1 MTTSGSG
8 GATFN
13 RSVAYNTL
21 SQASVFIFGFFNA
34 VLSARVLGTEG
45 KGQLAIF
52 LVVVEISLVLMMLG
66 LNTALHYYAS
76 RNDFRSQRTINTA
89 LVASLGS
96 ALAFFI
102 VVQLAFLAGQGDR
115 VLPMPF
121 NSHFFRVL
129 IGFHFLLCFFGIL
142 IGSILNSHKLFEQT
156 SKMRIA
162 TITFLFVA
170 YAGLFYLDKN
180 GSQAIGVDS
189 YYYVLAA
196 GQVLY
201 VALGALAYAKF
212 VAPQELEKSWRP
224 LPRAQ
229 LTKLFMFGL
238 FPWVSGFLMR
248 AVMRMDFWFV
258 QEFAGLEALGLYSV
272 ASNIGD
278 TLYLIPNTVGLVVL
292 SFVADPA
299 TRVDS
304 THRAATAARIFF
316 GAMAVGALLIAPF
329 SSRLLAFAFGPEF
342 AASGPLFNRLLWGIV
357 PFSLA
362 NIISGYLLGTK
373 QLKPVVKSALMG
385 FALIL
390 ILDFVLVPRMGAAG
404 AAIGRSITF
413 NAMAWYL
420 VVQFRHISGLP
431 YRRFLVPSGADVALL
446 RSLLSRAF
454 HR

>member
-1 MTTSGSG
+1 MTTSESGS
-8 GATFN
+8 ATFN
-13 RSVAYNTL
+13 RSVAYNML
-21 SQASVFIFGFFNA
+21 GQASVFIFGFFNA

-45 KGQLAIF
+45 KGQMAIY
-52 LVVVEISLVLMMLG
+52 LVAVEISLALLMLG
-66 LNTALHYYAS
+66 LSAALQYYASQDDFRSQKTLNTAL
-76 RNDFRSQRTINTA
+76 
-89 LVASLGS
+89 VVSLGS

-102 VVQLAFLAGQGDR
+102 IVQLAFLTGQGDR
-115 VLPMPF
+115 VLPVPF

-129 IGFHFLLCFFGIL
+129 IGLHFLFCFFGHL

-162 TITFLFVA
+162 TTAFFFAA
-170 YAGLFYLDKN
+170 YASLFYLDRN
-180 GSQAIGVDS
+180 GSQDIGADN

-196 GQVLY
+196 GHALY
-201 VALGALAYAKF
+201 VALGAVVYIKW
-212 VAPQELEKSWRP
+212 VAPQRPAKSWMLLRRP
-224 LPRAQ
+224 Q
-229 LTKLFMFGL
+229 VKKLLMFGL
-238 FPWVSGFLMR
+238 FPWVGGFLMR
-248 AVMRMDFWFV
+248 AVMGVDFWFV
-258 QEFAGLEALGLYSV
+258 EEFAGLEALGLYSV

-304 THRAATAARIFF
+304 MHRTATAARLFF
-316 GAMAVGALLIAPF
+316 GAMVVGALIIAPF

-362 NIISGYLLGTK
+362 NIINGYLLGTK
-373 QLKPVVKSALMG
+373 QLKPVVKSAAMG

-390 ILDFVLVPRMGAAG
+390 ILDSVLVPRMGAAG

-413 NAMAWYL
+413 NVMAWYL
-420 VVQFRHISGLP
+420 VVQFRHITGLP
-431 YRRFLVPSGADVALL
+431 YRRFLVPSGADAKLL
-446 RSLLSRAF
+446 RSLVSRAF
-454 HR
+454 RR